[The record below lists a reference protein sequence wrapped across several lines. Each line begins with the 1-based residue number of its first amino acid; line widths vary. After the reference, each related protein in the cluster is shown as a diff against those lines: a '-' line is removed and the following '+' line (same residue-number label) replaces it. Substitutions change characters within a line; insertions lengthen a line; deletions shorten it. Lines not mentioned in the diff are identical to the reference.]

1 MDSEKQKPITDEY
14 RKNWER
20 IYLQQ
25 EARKE
30 MMTPVYLVSP
40 EYESLRKATNTTEPS
55 YRNGCPILS
64 EGPQKD
70 DL

>member
-1 MDSEKQKPITDEY
+1 MDFEKQKPVTDEF
-14 RKNWER
+14 RKGWKR
-20 IYLQQ
+20 IYSQQ

-30 MMTPVYLVSP
+30 KSVDSAGTY
-40 EYESLRKATNTTEPS
+40 K
-55 YRNGCPILS
+55 NGCPILS